1 MAIQDVLQAWARG
14 RAIDDAP
21 NGVKPPGWVQLI
33 RNPGQA
39 HHRAPILPDEEMI
52 RIDREVSM
60 LAIRKPNHHKA
71 IVYAYLHHKRDGE
84 IAKLMHGSR
93 SWVRELRVA
102 AEHYLEAKLE

>member
-71 IVYAYLHHKRDGE
+71 IVYCYLHHKRDGG
-84 IAKLMHGSR
+84 IAKLMNGSR

>member
-1 MAIQDVLQAWARG
+1 M
-14 RAIDDAP
+14 
-21 NGVKPPGWVQLI
+21 I
-33 RNPGQA
+33 RNSGQA

-52 RIDREVSM
+52 RIDREVSL

-71 IVYAYLHHKRDGE
+71 IVYAYLYHKRDGE

>member
-14 RAIDDAP
+14 RAMDDAP

-39 HHRAPILPDEEMI
+39 HHRAPILPDEEII
-52 RIDREVSM
+52 RIDREVSL

-71 IVYAYLHHKRDGE
+71 IVYAYLYHKRDGE